1 MHSQNIHTGPL
12 GVKPE
17 QEHKEETVITF
28 NSVIGDQGQR
38 HLKKIP
44 HSKLLLNT
52 VLDVKLT
59 RLVKQTVRS

>member
-1 MHSQNIHTGPL
+1 MYSQNIHTGPL
-12 GVKPE
+12 GVKPG
-17 QEHKEETVITF
+17 QEHKEKTVITF
-28 NSVIGDQGQR
+28 NSVMGNQGKR

-59 RLVKQTVRS
+59 RLVKKTVRS